1 MLDTKF
7 VFIHDEDR
15 SKEYGLVR
23 TCVNAGAAT
32 IKKPWDAKYR
42 VGVADENLGMPR
54 DFAGAK
60 TRAKELLR
68 KRPSGVTIVMER
80 LTSDGEVADKV
91 RFRKITV
98 KPPVPNTEGVEG
110 IDRIVGW
117 VNQEAREGRLKGV
130 RYAGICVCKPN
141 SDHADCAAVDIFA
154 TWESMEKIQREMWRD
169 PHYYHTKYTILGRVI
184 TFFGHSDPY
193 TGDFHAHIHIS
204 VNGGINN
211 SAC

>member
-1 MLDTKF
+1 
-7 VFIHDEDR
+7 
-15 SKEYGLVR
+15 
-23 TCVNAGAAT
+23 VNAGAAT
-32 IKKPWDAKYR
+32 IRKPWDAKYR

-98 KPPVPNTEGVEG
+98 KPPLPNTEGVEG

-117 VNQEAREGRLKGV
+117 VNQESPGRLPAGCV
-130 RYAGICVCKPN
+130 RRRLCP
-141 SDHADCAAVDIFA
+141 
-154 TWESMEKIQREMWRD
+154 R
-169 PHYYHTKYTILGRVI
+169 
-184 TFFGHSDPY
+184 PY
-193 TGDFHAHIHIS
+193 PTARTS
-204 VNGGINN
+204 RARAR
-211 SAC
+211 S